1 MPRYFGTLNRGDI
14 FAEFSDN
21 FVLDDYGVPGSPR
34 FWTPTGDT
42 EIVSLSILGEDLD
55 LPAAEKQVQAYC
67 KIHPEF
73 RETPLA
79 KFVLTLA
86 DAIYQ
91 LADEVEYDQSA
102 EPDYDE

>member
-1 MPRYFGTLNRGDI
+1 MPRYSGTVDRDDI
-14 FAEFSDN
+14 IVEFSDN

-34 FWTPTGDT
+34 FLSSTGDT
-42 EIVSLSILGEDLD
+42 EIESLSILGEDLD
-55 LPAAEKQVQAYC
+55 LPAAEKQVQRLSKAD
-67 KIHPEF
+67 PAF
-73 RETPLA
+73 GETPLA

-91 LADEVEYDQSA
+91 LADEADYDFTA